1 MEILTNNLP
10 PPEATHLTTLISK
23 LVLRWIIDVAI
34 FLLIAL
40 AFLIWRSNHMDENV
54 QREELWRVLSG
65 EIELESGSGG
75 AAEEERRWWF
85 VERLGGFV
93 QRGEQGGA
101 EVEVEGRMDLTE
113 DEDWMGFRRAGREM
127 AMIAEEMKRA
137 RKGKEEIPQGGWCD
151 CDPTSSLL
159 IPKA

>member
-10 PPEATHLTTLISK
+10 PPEATHLTTLIIN
-23 LVLRWIIDVAI
+23 LLLRWLIDVAI
-34 FLLIAL
+34 FLLI
-40 AFLIWRSNHMDENV
+40 FLGFMIWRSAHMDEDA
-54 QREELWRVLSG
+54 QREEVWRVLKG
-65 EIELESGSGG
+65 EIELGSRSGG
-75 AAEEERRWWF
+75 AAEKEERRWF

-93 QRGEQGGA
+93 QRCEQGGA
-101 EVEVEGRMDLTE
+101 EVEVEGRMDSTE